1 MSAVLRV
8 FFMVVAVMV
17 CCVRSWADA
26 LDWENE
32 HVLQINR
39 EAARASFVPF
49 SDVKQ
54 ALSGD
59 AARSPWV
66 LSLDGE
72 WRFHWALLPENW
84 NGRRVFIH
92 FGGVQSAFYVWV
104 NGERVGYSQDSMTAA
119 EFEITKFARP
129 GHNQLAVEVYRWSD
143 GSYLED
149 QDMWRLSGIYRSV

>member
-72 WRFHWALLPENW
+72 WRFHWVARMEERPADFFKTDFDDSAWATLP
-84 NGRRVFIH
+84 V
-92 FGGVQSAFYVWV
+92 
-104 NGERVGYSQDSMTAA
+104 
-119 EFEITKFARP
+119 
-129 GHNQLAVEVYRWSD
+129 
-143 GSYLED
+143 
-149 QDMWRLSGIYRSV
+149 